1 MGGSGVKKS
10 PLFDGSPAQTARR
23 WRWSSRQAPV
33 PIAPESEAH
42 VRDADAR
49 RAAARAQVGGSEWSR
64 GTGLCV
70 LKRTAGGPPQ
80 YPVAHS
86 MFQRQAC
93 TGRRSTSL
101 TRDGWR
107 VAWNAARWKSWFVED
122 RGVRKAKAQGGTIHD
137 ARSGVTGVSPA
148 CGRLCVLWFV
158 WDEVEEET
166 GVGRGHG
173 GSPGT
178 AETGARVAVS
188 LDYFMCGG
196 RECVCYCF
204 LSSLISALLAIYI
217 SSRNARA
224 IRIPGRSFPLDVP
237 P

>member
-1 MGGSGVKKS
+1 MESWHWTVRVEAYRGGS
-10 PLFDGSPAQTARR
+10 
-23 WRWSSRQAPV
+23 APV
-33 PIAPESEAH
+33 PSRAFDVSTPSLHGTTIDEP
-42 VRDADAR
+42 DA
-49 RAAARAQVGGSEWSR
+49 S
-64 GTGLCV
+64 
-70 LKRTAGGPPQ
+70 
-80 YPVAHS
+80 
-86 MFQRQAC
+86 
-93 TGRRSTSL
+93 
-101 TRDGWR
+101 RDGWR

-137 ARSGVTGVSPA
+137 ARSGVMGVSPA
-148 CGRLCVLWFV
+148 CGRRCVLWFV

-166 GVGRGHG
+166 GVGRAAGARG
-173 GSPGT
+173 QSQQS

-204 LSSLISALLAIYI
+204 LSSLISLSWLYI